1 MELSALQSI
10 RVFGLF
16 DQQRRIFTWDNV
28 KHRCLTW
35 RILRERYMFTALEL
49 HTLQPDKSEW
59 VKRGA
64 LTLHD
69 MLDMT
74 VFPLNPITDMHAD
87 LAELWSMQWTV
98 EELVRMDVTFSQ
110 IKMCGLNHHIMMHF
124 GFPLSAWS
132 KLGFDGP
139 AALAMQ
145 NDELRL
151 LFGIDQAEVV
161 SILECQY
168 SPVNL

>member
-1 MELSALQSI
+1 
-10 RVFGLF
+10 
-16 DQQRRIFTWDNV
+16 
-28 KHRCLTW
+28 
-35 RILRERYMFTALEL
+35 MFTALEL

-74 VFPLNPITDMHAD
+74 VFPLNPISDMHAD

-110 IKMCGLNHHIMMHF
+110 IKMCGLNHRIMMHF

-132 KLGFDGP
+132 KLGFDCP

-145 NDELRL
+145 DDELRL

>member
-16 DQQRRIFTWDNV
+16 DQPRRIFTWDDV

-35 RILRERYMFTALEL
+35 SILLERYMFTALEL

-74 VFPLNPITDMHAD
+74 VFPLNPISDMHAD

-110 IKMCGLNHHIMMHF
+110 IKMCGLNHRIMMHF

-132 KLGFDGP
+132 KLGFDGL

-145 NDELRL
+145 NDELLL

>member
-1 MELSALQSI
+1 M
-10 RVFGLF
+10 
-16 DQQRRIFTWDNV
+16 
-28 KHRCLTW
+28 TW
-35 RILRERYMFTALEL
+35 RILRERYLFTALEL
-49 HTLQPDKSEW
+49 HTLQPDKLEW

-74 VFPLNPITDMHAD
+74 VFPLNLISDMHAD

-145 NDELRL
+145 NDELLL

>member
-1 MELSALQSI
+1 MELSAVQSI

-16 DQQRRIFTWDNV
+16 DQPRRIFTWDDV
-28 KHRCLTW
+28 KHRCFTW
-35 RILRERYMFTALEL
+35 RQLRDRYLFTAAEL
-49 HTLQPDKSEW
+49 HALQPDKMEW

-87 LAELWSMQWTV
+87 LAELWSMQWTA
-98 EELVRMDVTFSQ
+98 EDLLRMGVTFSQ
-110 IKMCGLNHHIMMHF
+110 IKTCGLNYRIMLHF
-124 GFPLSAWS
+124 GYPLSAWS

>member
-1 MELSALQSI
+1 
-10 RVFGLF
+10 
-16 DQQRRIFTWDNV
+16 
-28 KHRCLTW
+28 
-35 RILRERYMFTALEL
+35 MFTALEL

-74 VFPLNPITDMHAD
+74 VFPLNPISDMHAD

-145 NDELRL
+145 NDELLL